1 MSLDANVADDVVYK
15 IGGFRVERSVVRYI
29 RDASEISGV
38 SFEYM
43 IAKAGHESRFIS
55 DASAERSS
63 AEGLYQFT
71 AETWLQ
77 QMKQHGAKYGYA
89 NLAGKIYRDSRGRYR
104 VTDAKTK
111 ETILALRRSPR
122 ISAFLAAEYAKS
134 NKKILQDQ
142 VRGEISSADLYIA
155 HFMGPSG
162 AVLLLRAD
170 KFTPNKL
177 AADLFPDAAEANPP
191 IFFKKGGKMRTVR
204 EVRRELT
211 NIFQDKINRFAKLPK
226 SLKSW
231 LEKNPVQK
239 DFAARKSN
247 VVVSAPQLRVQDEYA
262 EAAAAP
268 VPKLA
273 DSLDLDNIL
282 SGEGV
287 NLDDDKVMAKYMNVA
302 HLSAQSGTSDAVSAD
317 FSPVAQAT
325 YDIAGV
331 AQIEQESALHT
342 VAAPY
347 SNTAAN
353 ILEQA
358 DVFVKTLPAYS
369 ASVEQPDVRQL

>member
-1 MSLDANVADDVVYK
+1 M
-15 IGGFRVERSVVRYI
+15 
-29 RDASEISGV
+29 
-38 SFEYM
+38 
-43 IAKAGHESRFIS
+43 
-55 DASAERSS
+55 
-63 AEGLYQFT
+63 
-71 AETWLQ
+71 
-77 QMKQHGAKYGYA
+77 
-89 NLAGKIYRDSRGRYR
+89 
-104 VTDAKTK
+104 
-111 ETILALRRSPR
+111 
-122 ISAFLAAEYAKS
+122 
-134 NKKILQDQ
+134 
-142 VRGEISSADLYIA
+142 
-155 HFMGPSG
+155 
-162 AVLLLRAD
+162 
-170 KFTPNKL
+170 
-177 AADLFPDAAEANPP
+177 
-191 IFFKKGGKMRTVR
+191 
-204 EVRRELT
+204 T

-262 EAAAAP
+262 EAAAP

-273 DSLDLDNIL
+273 DSLDLDSIL

-317 FSPVAQAT
+317 FSPVAQAA
-325 YDIAGV
+325 YDVAGV

>member
-38 SFEYM
+38 SFDYM

-55 DASAERSS
+55 NASAEKSS

-71 AETWLQ
+71 TETWLQ
-77 QMKQHGAKYGYA
+77 QMKRHGAKYGYA
-89 NLAGKIYRDSRGRYR
+89 NLASKIYRDRRGRYR

-111 ETILALRRSPR
+111 QTILALRRSPR

-177 AADLFPDAAEANPP
+177 AADLFPEAAEANPP

-211 NIFQDKINRFAKLPK
+211 QIFQDKINRFAKLPK

-231 LEKNPVQK
+231 LEKNPAQK
-239 DFAARKSN
+239 DFISGRST
-247 VVVSAPQLRVQDEYA
+247 VVVSAPQLHLRDEYD
-262 EAAAAP
+262 ENAAAP
-268 VPKLA
+268 LPKLA

-282 SGEGV
+282 SGGGV
-287 NLDDDKVMAKYMNVA
+287 NLDDDEVMAKYMSA
-302 HLSAQSGTSDAVSAD
+302 ARLSAQSGTSDAVSAD
-317 FSPVAQAT
+317 FSPVARAS
-325 YDIAGV
+325 YNVAGV
-331 AQIEQESALHT
+331 AQIEEDSALRA
-342 VAAPY
+342 VSAPY
-347 SNTAAN
+347 SNTAAD
-353 ILEQA
+353 ILERA
-358 DVFVKTLPAYS
+358 DVFVKTLPAYG
-369 ASVEQPDVRQL
+369 ASVPSDVRQL